1 MEVAGARRTACFTM
15 AGEEME
21 ERSGWGRAEKAEE
34 GGGEGERRGG
44 AGTRGGEGGG
54 GGMR

>member
-34 GGGEGERRGG
+34 GGGEGERRWS
-44 AGTRGGEGGG
+44 AGTRGVERGGRL
-54 GGMR
+54 MR